1 MLWISGIVLT
11 MTEKNNVT
19 RDLED
24 HLRQLFGDL
33 VFRTKVP
40 RSIKLEEA
48 HSRHQSILDYA
59 PEAWG
64 RRLTCP

>member
-1 MLWISGIVLT
+1 

-48 HSRHQSILDYA
+48 HSRHQSILD
-59 PEAWG
+59 
-64 RRLTCP
+64 